1 MGFGI
6 VLLRFFSQF
15 FLRRELVV
23 MNSKF
28 IKLPTASNYGAVEV
42 KKWIGKYTLRSFV
55 VTMMALSALV
65 VLQNIVSTGEPKT
78 PPRPPIVGNG
88 PTVLGDFPT
97 PDDPIQFKDPIP
109 EPVRILGIQSVAGV
123 PIAIPDL
130 EIEGQLDEFAS
141 IENIHKAT
149 SVIGTGY
156 DPEELILSL
165 NNENNVE
172 VNIQQ
177 QIEHPDPEEFYDYDV
192 EPQCDIAEI
201 QKLIVYPEMALRLQQ
216 EGDVTLRVLIGADG
230 RALEVKFLQSDS
242 RIFEEA
248 ARLAIMKYEFLPAI
262 QNQKPVSSWLTI
274 PIRFRL
280 K

>member
-1 MGFGI
+1 
-6 VLLRFFSQF
+6 
-15 FLRRELVV
+15 

-28 IKLPTASNYGAVEV
+28 IKLPTASTYGAVEV

-55 VTMMALSALV
+55 VTMLAVSALV
-65 VLQNIVSTGEPKT
+65 LLQNIVSTSEPKP
-78 PPRPPIVGNG
+78 PPRPPIVVSG
-88 PTVLGDFPT
+88 PTVLGDFPP

-109 EPVRILGIQSVAGV
+109 HPVRILGIQSVAGV

-130 EIEGQLDEFAS
+130 EIDGELAEFAS
-141 IENIHKAT
+141 MENIHKAT

-165 NNENNVE
+165 NNENKVE

-177 QIEHPDPEEFYDYDV
+177 QIEHPDPEKFYDYDV

-201 QKLIVYPEMALRLQQ
+201 QKLIVYPEMALKLHQ
-216 EGDVTLRVLIGADG
+216 EGDVTLRVLIGTDG
-230 RALEVKFLQSDS
+230 RALEVRFLQSDS

-248 ARLAIMKYEFLPAI
+248 ARLAIMKYEFVPAI